1 MAKQTTITIEKN
13 SLLILHSRNAKGAW
27 CPVCCAEVEMIFL
40 SNQEMSA
47 LGQWIESEE
56 VHRSQA
62 ADGTTLICLN
72 SLLARVQA
80 TKSANCG
87 VPRLPNTEKER
98 I

>member
-1 MAKQTTITIEKN
+1 MAKQTTITIETS
-13 SLLILHSRNAKGAW
+13 SLLILQSRNARGAW
-27 CPVCCAEVEMIFL
+27 CPMCGAEVEMIDLTNREL
-40 SNQEMSA
+40 SS
-47 LGQWIESEE
+47 LGQWLDSVG

-62 ADGTTLICLN
+62 PDGSALICLN
-72 SLLARVQA
+72 SLLARAQA